1 MAINKSGGATSGME
15 YSPARAKRRAAA
27 RKGQERRWAAKSGP
41 VEVRKIEP
49 EEAPTEPLGH
59 IANN

>member
-1 MAINKSGGATSGME
+1 ME
-15 YSPARAKRRAAA
+15 YSPARAKRKAAA

-49 EEAPTEPLGH
+49 KDAPTE
-59 IANN
+59 

>member
-1 MAINKSGGATSGME
+1 MGNKTGGATSGME

-41 VEVRKIEP
+41 VEVRKVDQAEP
-49 EEAPTEPLGH
+49 PRD